1 MRGGLRPPGIIALT
15 VLSTISRAL
24 ARLTAVAARLGGDRR
39 GNVAIIFALCLPTLV
54 MVVLGGMD
62 VQRITTVRANL
73 QNALDAATL
82 AAARS
87 PYVETDDLTE
97 VGLNVLKANLKDYP
111 GVTIN
116 DQDIRF
122 VLNDDQTV
130 IGEATIQVKTIVANV
145 VLPPYGKI
153 LDETLPVGAHSEV
166 KRSMEVEVALVLD
179 VTGSMKGAP
188 LASLKAA
195 AKNFVNIV
203 VQEDQT
209 SHRSR
214 VALVPYSMGVN
225 LGDDY
230 AAKARGPLQGTT
242 PITAAGWGDPNRS
255 ISNISS
261 GDITASNHGLEKDD
275 YVWISGV
282 SNASNGLNNRVHRV
296 ASVKGDTF
304 RVAGFSGRGGKGA
317 FRRCWASDCR
327 VVVTSRTHT
336 LSTGDWA
343 RISGVR
349 GMTSLNNTFQVV
361 RLSDDQFSVD
371 LSGPSQSQY
380 SNGTGVV
387 QCGYDGCETRYFVN
401 RYNELKELSSSTC
414 VSERLW
420 TERYEGELVPTDDTP
435 GLHDWVGRNYPADG
449 NRCLSSELTPLTHQV
464 ETRGG
469 SKGLNDLIDD
479 YEPVGSTAGQ
489 IGIEWGW
496 YAVSPNFNA
505 LWPSDSAANDYDVSK
520 TLKVVVLMTDGEFN
534 NPYCQGVISRD
545 APTGGSAG
553 NDRYQIGCSAPNGS
567 PFAQSVALC
576 DAMKRQG
583 IVIFTVGFN
592 LSSNTGGRGVDTA
605 HEVMETCA
613 TTRDQHFFPAN
624 STDELE
630 EAFVE
635 VGRSITQ
642 LRISR

>member
-1 MRGGLRPPGIIALT
+1 
-15 VLSTISRAL
+15 
-24 ARLTAVAARLGGDRR
+24 
-39 GNVAIIFALCLPTLV
+39 
-54 MVVLGGMD
+54 
-62 VQRITTVRANL
+62 
-73 QNALDAATL
+73 
-82 AAARS
+82 
-87 PYVETDDLTE
+87 
-97 VGLNVLKANLKDYP
+97 
-111 GVTIN
+111 
-116 DQDIRF
+116 
-122 VLNDDQTV
+122 
-130 IGEATIQVKTIVANV
+130 
-145 VLPPYGKI
+145 
-153 LDETLPVGAHSEV
+153 
-166 KRSMEVEVALVLD
+166 
-179 VTGSMKGAP
+179 
-188 LASLKAA
+188 
-195 AKNFVNIV
+195 
-203 VQEDQT
+203 
-209 SHRSR
+209 
-214 VALVPYSMGVN
+214 
-225 LGDDY
+225 
-230 AAKARGPLQGTT
+230 
-242 PITAAGWGDPNRS
+242 
-255 ISNISS
+255 
-261 GDITASNHGLEKDD
+261 
-275 YVWISGV
+275 
-282 SNASNGLNNRVHRV
+282 
-296 ASVKGDTF
+296 
-304 RVAGFSGRGGKGA
+304 
-317 FRRCWASDCR
+317 
-327 VVVTSRTHT
+327 
-336 LSTGDWA
+336 
-343 RISGVR
+343 
-349 GMTSLNNTFQVV
+349 MTSLNNTFQVV

>member
-24 ARLTAVAARLGGDRR
+24 ARLTAVAIRLGGDRR

-54 MVVLGGMD
+54 MAVLGGID
-62 VQRITTVRANL
+62 IQRITTVRSNL
-73 QNALDAATL
+73 QDALDAATL

-87 PYVETDDLTE
+87 PYVEANDLTE
-97 VGLNVLKANLKDYP
+97 VGLNVLRANLKGYP

-116 DQDIRF
+116 AQDITF
-122 VLNDDQTV
+122 VLDDNQTV
-130 IGEATIQVKTIVANV
+130 VADASIQVKTIVANV

-179 VTGSMKGAP
+179 VTGSMNGAP
-188 LASLKAA
+188 LASLKRA
-195 AKNFVNIV
+195 AKDFVSIV
-203 VQEDQT
+203 VQEEQA
-209 SHRSR
+209 SHKSR

-225 LGDDY
+225 LGDD
-230 AAKARGPLQGTT
+230 AAKARGPLQGPTA
-242 PITAAGWGDPNRS
+242 ITAAGWADPSRS
-255 ISNISS
+255 ISKISS
-261 GDITASNHGLEKDD
+261 GNITATNHGLKKDD

-282 SNASNGLNNRVHRV
+282 SNASSGLNNRVHRV
-296 ASVKGDTF
+296 TSVAGNTF
-304 RVAGFSGRGGKGA
+304 RVADYGRGGGSGR
-317 FRRCWASDCR
+317 FRRCWTSDCR
-327 VVVTSRTHT
+327 VVVTSETHT

-349 GMTSLNNTFQVV
+349 GMTELNGAFQVV
-361 RLSDDQFSVD
+361 KLSDDQFSVD
-371 LSGPSQSQY
+371 FGDPPESTY
-380 SNGTGVV
+380 TNGTGSI
-387 QCGYDGCETRYFVN
+387 QCGYDGCEERYFLN
-401 RYNELKELSSSTC
+401 RYGALKDLSPSTC

-420 TERYEGELVPTDDTP
+420 AERDAYGNLVPTDNAPDE
-435 GLHDWVGRNYPADG
+435 DNWVGRNYPSDG
-449 NRCLSSELTPLTHQV
+449 NGCLRNEITPLTSRV
-464 ETRGG
+464 ETEGG
-469 SKGLNDLIDD
+469 VKGLNDLIDS
-479 YEPVGSTAGQ
+479 YEPAGSTAGQ

-496 YAVSPNFNA
+496 YAVSSAFNS
-505 LWPSDSAANDYDVSK
+505 LWPSESAANKYDTSK

-545 APTGGSAG
+545 APTNGSAG
-553 NDRYQIGCSAPNGS
+553 DSNYQIGCSAPNGS

-576 DAMKRQG
+576 DAMKRKG

-613 TTRDQHFFPAN
+613 TSRDQHFFPAN